1 MTVATIVQAIV
12 DAITGFLGGFGESI
26 NTFFSDIFTVS
37 AGEGTTSIS
46 TLGVFLLCMIGV
58 GFGCWLVNKL
68 ISIVRG

>member
-26 NTFFSDIFTVS
+26 NTFFTDIFTVTAES
-37 AGEGTTSIS
+37 TTSIS